1 MVCDGK
7 HLGLQTPPH
16 DVVHARRWHVGPGAQ
31 PQCGSVEQLCEVQ
44 LVVLQFKAWGLCCTV
59 IGGAAAGSSNS
70 MLALLLICAAVYKAV
85 ACDVT
90 WQVVVSGRCSNMQL
104 RYIRD

>member
-1 MVCDGK
+1 M
-7 HLGLQTPPH
+7 
-16 DVVHARRWHVGPGAQ
+16 
-31 PQCGSVEQLCEVQ
+31 
-44 LVVLQFKAWGLCCTV
+44 LQFKAWGLCCTV